1 MKAKAKVKFISVHPV
16 LAVKNVIQSLGFYV
30 NKLGFK
36 VAFADHKT
44 NPKYVGIKR
53 GLVEIHLQQ
62 HHDAS
67 EWEHTIERPML
78 RFLVLSTENLFEEY
92 KAKGIFHAQTSI
104 KKTTWNTK
112 EFAFYDLD
120 KNGLTFY
127 ENL

>member
-1 MKAKAKVKFISVHPV
+1 MKAQTQFLNVHPV

-36 VAFADHKT
+36 VAFADHVT

-53 GLVEIHLQQ
+53 GIVEIHLQEDQ
-62 HHDAS
+62 DIT
-67 EWEHTIERPML
+67 EWEHAIQRPML
-78 RFLVLSTENLFEEY
+78 RFLVLSTKVLFEEY
-92 KAKGIFHAQTSI
+92 NTKGIFHAQTSI
-104 KKTTWNTK
+104 KKTTWKTK

-127 ENL
+127 ENM